1 MSIIILDRE
10 RRYKTM
16 TVKELINELL
26 TMDMN
31 DEIIIAD
38 YTDECDF
45 NLYEI
50 VMVQSNSIQ
59 LKKK

>member
-1 MSIIILDRE
+1 
-10 RRYKTM
+10 M

-31 DEIIIAD
+31 EEIIIAD

-50 VMVQSNSIQ
+50 VMIQSNSIQ
-59 LKKK
+59 LKKKQS

>member
-1 MSIIILDRE
+1 
-10 RRYKTM
+10 M

-26 TMDMN
+26 TMDVN
-31 DEIIIAD
+31 EEIIITD
-38 YTDECDF
+38 YTDSCDF

-50 VMVQSNSIQ
+50 VMIQSNSIQ